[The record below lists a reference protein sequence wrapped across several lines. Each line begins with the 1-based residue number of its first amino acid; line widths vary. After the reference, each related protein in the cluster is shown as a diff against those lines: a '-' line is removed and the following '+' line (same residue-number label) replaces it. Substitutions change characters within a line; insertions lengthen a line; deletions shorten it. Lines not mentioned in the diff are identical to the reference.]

1 MDNLNGRYAPP
12 NGPGALHEITYGG
25 QVMYWVVFASMAFS
39 ALAFA
44 TITFMKPMHAR
55 AHGYI
60 TTAIVTIAA
69 IAYYVMGAHG
79 GSVDVANPNG
89 NLRSIYY
96 ARYVDWFFTT
106 PLILLD
112 VILMGNV
119 ALGATLWIILA
130 DIAMI
135 VLGLFGALSTNQ
147 YRWGYFAISC
157 LFFLIV
163 LWGLFSPVARGARQV
178 GGRHVGIFWTL
189 TGLLA
194 FLWIGYPIIWGFC
207 EGSDYATV
215 STEAIC
221 YGILDFF
228 AKVVFGWIVIVNLDL
243 LATGSKDGRSILCNS
258 TNNPFGGAGSS
269 GDIGAGNGMRTAGNG
284 GMTGTGT
291 GTGVGTGTGTTGVGT
306 TGTRPAGVGTTGTR
320 TTTGT
325 TGPTTTGTTAI

>member
-1 MDNLNGRYAPP
+1 MPIGVAPFANPDGRFAPP
-12 NGPGALHEITYGG
+12 NGPGAVHEITYGG
-25 QVMYWVVFASMAFS
+25 QVMYWVVFCCMAFS
-39 ALAFA
+39 AMAFA
-44 TITFMKPMHAR
+44 TITFMKPMHMR

-69 IAYYVMGAHG
+69 IAYYVMGALG
-79 GSVDVANPNG
+79 GSADILNPDG

-119 ALGATLWIILA
+119 ALGCTLWIILA
-130 DIAMI
+130 DVAMI
-135 VLGLFGALSTNQ
+135 CTGLFGALSINN
-147 YRWGYFAISC
+147 YRWGYYTISC

-163 LWGLFSPVARGARQV
+163 LWGLVSPVARGARQV
-178 GGRHVGIFWTL
+178 GGRHNSIFWTL
-189 TGLLA
+189 TGLLI
-194 FLWIGYPIIWGFC
+194 FLWIGYPIVWGFC

-221 YGILDFF
+221 YGTLDFF

-243 LATGSKDGRSILCNS
+243 LSAGSKDGRSVLCNS

-269 GDIGAGNGMRTAGNG
+269 ADIGGGNGMRAGNG
-284 GMTGTGT
+284 GAT
-291 GTGVGTGTGTTGVGT
+291 GTGTGTTGVGT
-306 TGTRPAGVGTTGTR
+306 TGAR
-320 TTTGT
+320 TT
-325 TGPTTTGTTAI
+325 TGPTTTGTTGATAV